1 MFGQKVKELREAKG
15 LVQRQVAAELEVD
28 TAYISKIENEEKT
41 ISRSQIPKLSKLFKV
56 SENDLETIWLSDK
69 IMNVLNDE
77 KNSLSVIT
85 LTLNRIKNNEIN
97 K

>member
-1 MFGQKVKELREAKG
+1 MFGQKVKELRERKG

-28 TAYISKIENEEKT
+28 TAYISKVENEEKA
-41 ISRSQIPKLSKLFKV
+41 ISRNQIPKLSKLFKV

-69 IMNVLNDE
+69 IMNLLNDE
-77 KNSLSVIT
+77 ENSLSVIT
-85 LTLNRIKNNEIN
+85 LTLNRIKNNETN